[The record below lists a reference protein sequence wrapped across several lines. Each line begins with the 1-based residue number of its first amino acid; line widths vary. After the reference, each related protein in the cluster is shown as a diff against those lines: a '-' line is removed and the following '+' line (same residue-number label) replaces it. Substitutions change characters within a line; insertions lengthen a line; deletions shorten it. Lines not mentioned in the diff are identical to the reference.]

1 MNLLELFYEIGADL
15 KVELIKQLSTKQFKT
30 ASGRIT
36 DKVATGKL
44 IRSIDYRIVVN
55 ETKLLVRDLEIKI
68 LAENYLSD
76 VDEGRRPGEKMINP
90 SQLDKWI
97 IARGIAPRDKKG
109 KLLPRKNLQFVIAK
123 GIQKRGIPATN
134 VIQKSIDAVFKRRKN
149 DLQEAAVES
158 FNEFVKKIFK

>member
-15 KVELIKQLSTKQFKT
+15 KKELIKQLSTKQFLT
-30 ASGRIT
+30 ASGRLT

-68 LAENYLSD
+68 LAEDYLTN
-76 VDEGRRPGEKMINP
+76 VDEGRKAGSKMPPP
-90 SQLDKWI
+90 SKLDKWI
-97 IARGIAPRDKKG
+97 VARGIAPRDKKG

-123 GIQKRGIPATN
+123 GIQKRGIPPTN
-134 VIQKSIDAVFKRRKN
+134 VIQKSIDAVFKKRSK
-149 DLQEAAVES
+149 DLEQAAIES
-158 FNEFVKKIFK
+158 FKEFANKIFK